1 MFPKKYLKPRLDLL
15 REEYVLVQAWK
26 KAASY
31 IRYHNWFSDTLAL
44 DRASVNLPTFIG
56 ELRERLQSADSWRNE
71 PLRIVLAPKH
81 QDWEVQNGRWAP
93 KRGTK
98 AKLRPLAHVD
108 LAEQV
113 IATAIMLCLADR
125 VETLQGDTRQR
136 ITDEESRKGVI
147 SYGNRLFCYA
157 DSNGEL
163 HHRWGAAKL
172 YRGYYEDYRT
182 FVSRPE
188 VVSKSLDSGQR
199 AYVVHTDIRQF
210 YDRVRPETLFNAIA
224 QVRKPNDDPAFF
236 SLVKSVFNWDWHR
249 HDKGEVQMYA
259 KQANLED
266 FTRIALPQGLVASG
280 FFANVALLSFDEA
293 LRGAIGN
300 ELDQGLQLMDAYRY
314 VDDLRITVTSNSDV
328 SMEDVKRIV
337 CEWLN
342 PVLRKETA
350 GLELAPDKTRV
361 ASLQGDERPLVRQ
374 SAKMNRIQ
382 STVSGGFDALGG
394 QEILGAIRGLM
405 RSQEDLSAGE
415 DSDWRFSPIPDVRAD
430 TVARFSAARYRATFR
445 SIRPLLQD
453 DDMPGESN
461 VGGRD
466 SWPGER
472 LRFAGTRR
480 ALDQD
485 VRDFALGL
493 IKRWIDD
500 PSNVRLLRIG
510 LDLWP
515 DVKLLRKILA
525 LFRQF
530 IKQSGRR
537 GEPRRVAWYCLAEI
551 LRTGA
556 VETGLVPDAE
566 SLPLEISIES
576 YRKELYDEATRLVAL
591 PHKTVP
597 WYLRQQALFF
607 IAACPPSWAYA
618 LRTVTEREAR
628 YLAQDEDHHVV
639 VRRGTA
645 PETHRYTELIQFL
658 RGGRDHLQSSEEFAT
673 LAVLARRAFA
683 KSDQALALTNSGL
696 NAERA
701 QQIAQRDPSF
711 FLEIISAEAGAARF
725 DVNDLSPRIR
735 EDLCLNLEHSGGD
748 RETLANVVLD
758 RGLRS
763 PLRNELSLLHFAE
776 SFLEQWQA
784 QESPPEAITPAQIEL
799 ELIEETGITTIGN
812 LRILKSQAQSPR
824 SMYKAPAWC
833 KPKERWRFQL
843 GFLLRFILSGQADF
857 TRFVRPPSWKEK
869 DETESCYRPAASHW
883 YQRLYGFYN
892 GQQAFGDDW
901 LPITGWTERFLL
913 ALLRWPGCRDA
924 EGFDWVEQG
933 GIEEARMRIC
943 ERIVY
948 LEKRRGSATGALM
961 LPLLVKRPTA
971 KDMKR
976 PLRACVVQ
984 TVIPSDDDFQQYA
997 DDLALNGST
1006 VRRRHR
1012 NHLSAALA
1020 AVERML
1026 VLRDTHNGR
1035 EGRLDWL
1042 ILPELAVHPKDVWT
1056 HLVPFARLHR
1066 SIILTGLTY
1075 EKISASQ
1082 QLVNSALWIIPE
1094 WSDAYG
1100 LQIKTRR
1107 QGKKYLAPKEKE
1119 FNQKGAPVLQG
1130 FRPCQWLIGYPW
1142 SGAGNTSD
1150 QCNGRPVWLTAAV
1163 CYDATDIGLAAD
1175 LRNRSDIL
1183 AIPALNKDVKTFDN
1197 MALALHY
1204 HMFQL
1209 VIVANNGKYGGS
1221 NAYWPK
1227 KEDYKRRIFH
1237 VHGQPQASVS
1247 FFEID
1252 NVADFLQRHDASGD
1266 SAGDWKH
1273 PPAGLEPGG

>member
-1 MFPKKYLKPRLDLL
+1 MDLL

-26 KAASY
+26 KAASH

-44 DRASVNLPTFIG
+44 DRASVNLPRFIG

-236 SLVKSVFNWDWHR
+236 SLVKSVLNWDWHR

-300 ELDQGLQLMDAYRY
+300 ELDQGLRLTDAYRY

-328 SMEDVKRIV
+328 LTKDVERIV

-350 GLELAPDKTRV
+350 GLELASDKTRV
-361 ASLQGDERPLVRQ
+361 ASLQGDEQPLVRQ
-374 SAKMNRIQ
+374 SAKMDRIQ
-382 STVSGGFDALGG
+382 SAVSGGFDALGG
-394 QEILGAIRGLM
+394 QDILDAIRGLM

-415 DSDWRFSPIPDVRAD
+415 DSDWRFSPIPDVRVD
-430 TVARFSAARYRATFR
+430 TVARFSAARYRTTFR
-445 SIRPLLQD
+445 SIRPLLQG
-453 DDMPGESN
+453 DDMLGESG
-461 VGGRD
+461 VAGRD
-466 SWPGER
+466 IWPGER
-472 LRFAGTRR
+472 LRLVGTRR

-485 VRDFALGL
+485 VRDFALSL

-530 IKQSGRR
+530 IKQGGRKK
-537 GEPRRVAWYCLAEI
+537 GPRRVAWYCLAEV

-576 YRKELYDEATRLVAL
+576 YRKELYDEAARLVAL
-591 PHKTVP
+591 PRQTVP

-628 YLAQDEDHHVV
+628 YLAQDKDHHGV

-645 PETHRYTELIQFL
+645 PETHRYMELIRFL
-658 RGGRDHLQSSEEFAT
+658 RGERDHLESSEEFAT
-673 LAVLARRAFA
+673 LAVLARRTFA
-683 KSDQALALTNSGL
+683 KPNQAIALTTSGL

-711 FLEIISAEAGAARF
+711 FLEIISAEAGAALF
-725 DVNDLSPRIR
+725 DVNDLSPRIC
-735 EDLCLNLEHSGGD
+735 EDLCLHLEHSGGD
-748 RETLANVVLD
+748 RETLAKVVLD
-758 RGLRS
+758 RGPRS

-799 ELIEETGITTIGN
+799 ELIEETGIATIGD
-812 LRILKSQAQSPR
+812 LRILKSQAQASG

-833 KPKERWRFQL
+833 EADERWRFHL
-843 GFLLRFILSGQADF
+843 GFLLRFILSGREDF

-869 DETESCYRPAASHW
+869 EETESCYRPAASHW

-901 LPITGWTERFLL
+901 LPITDWTERFLL
-913 ALLRWPGCRDA
+913 ALLRWPGCRNSD
-924 EGFDWVEQG
+924 GFDWVEQG
-933 GIEEARMRIC
+933 DIKEARTQIRNMIAR
-943 ERIVY
+943 
-948 LEKRRGSATGALM
+948 LEKHRGNATGTLM
-961 LPLLVKRPTA
+961 LRLKANWPTA
-971 KDMKR
+971 MNEKR
-976 PLRACVVQ
+976 PLHACVVQ
-984 TVIPSDDDFQQYA
+984 TVIPNAKDICENTSDLKLDG
-997 DDLALNGST
+997 NEI
-1006 VRRRHR
+1006 RRKHR
-1012 NHLSAALA
+1012 AHLSAALA

-1026 VLRDTHNGR
+1026 TLRATHMDESYKAR

-1042 ILPELAVHPKDVWT
+1042 ILPELAVHPDDVRR
-1056 HLVPFARLHR
+1056 HLIPFARAYKT
-1066 SIILTGLTY
+1066 IILAGLTY
-1075 EKISASQ
+1075 EEVLPGQ
-1082 QLVNSALWIIPE
+1082 PLVNSALWIIPE

-1100 LQIKTRR
+1100 LQIKMRR
-1107 QGKKYLAPKEKE
+1107 QGKKYLAPEEEK
-1119 FNQKGAPVLQG
+1119 FNKNGAPVLQG

-1150 QCNGRPVWLTAAV
+1150 QCNGRSVWLTAAV

-1209 VIVANNGKYGGS
+1209 VVVANNGKYGGS
-1221 NAYWPK
+1221 SAYWPK
-1227 KEDYKRRIFH
+1227 KEDYIRQIFH

-1273 PPAGLEPGG
+1273 PPAGLEPGR